1 MTSYAYQ
8 AVNAAGQPMRGTLA
22 VLNQNEALRR
32 IREMGLFPTKLTERL
47 AEREQRVRSTKPA
60 KHGTLLANIRRISI
74 PLMEG
79 RVKASTL
86 SVFTRQLATLIDA
99 GMPLLRGLK
108 ILQQQETNPRLK
120 RITGEI
126 SDAIEGGGSLTEALQ
141 AHPKVFSGLYVNM
154 VRAGEVGG
162 ALEITLRRLAEF
174 MEKAQKIKGKV
185 KSAMFYPV
193 AVMIVATG
201 ILTLMM
207 VFIVPRFQT
216 VFDGLLG
223 GAQMPAFTR
232 FVMGM
237 SDLARHN
244 APMVGI
250 GLVAVII
257 ALNLALRTEWGRWVF
272 DLLKLR
278 APVVGPV
285 FRKTALSRL
294 TRTLG
299 TLLHSGVPVLQA
311 LNISRETA
319 GNKVVGRL
327 VGNIHDSVKE
337 GETVTAPL
345 RKSSVFTPVYVG
357 MVDVGEQTGALPDM
371 LLKIADQC
379 DDDVDNAVS
388 AMTSLLEPIMIV
400 FLAVIVGGIVIA
412 MFLPLIEIIN
422 NGDGISGDRTGES

>member
-1 MTSYAYQ
+1 MTNYAYQ
-8 AVNAAGQPMRGTLA
+8 AVNSAGQPMRGTLA

-32 IREMGLFPTKLTERL
+32 IREMGLFPTKLTERRPERDLPARVPQIGKRARTL
-47 AEREQRVRSTKPA
+47 ASLSR
-60 KHGTLLANIRRISI
+60 LSI
-74 PLMEG
+74 PLPQR
-79 RVKASTL
+79 RVKPRTL
-86 SVFTRQLATLIDA
+86 AVFTRQLATLIDA

-120 RITGEI
+120 RIVGQVSET
-126 SDAIEGGGSLTEALQ
+126 IEGGGSLTEALA
-141 AHPKVFSGLYVNM
+141 AHPKDFNGLYVNM
-154 VRAGEVGG
+154 VRAGEVSG

-185 KSAMFYPV
+185 KAAMFYPV
-193 AVMIVATG
+193 AVMVVAAA
-201 ILTLMM
+201 ILTVMM
-207 VFIVPRFQT
+207 VFVVPRFQA
-216 VFDGLLG
+216 VFEGLLN

-232 FVMGM
+232 FVMGV
-237 SDLARHN
+237 SDAARHH
-244 APMVGI
+244 APMVGLGI
-250 GLVAVII
+250 LGIII
-257 ALNLALRTEWGRWVF
+257 ALTFALRTQWGRWTF
-272 DLLKLR
+272 DLFKLR

-285 FRKTALSRL
+285 FRKTAISRL

-311 LNISRETA
+311 LTIVKETA
-319 GNKVVGRL
+319 GNKIVGQL
-327 VGNIHDSVKE
+327 VGNIHESVKQ

-345 RKSSVFTPVYVG
+345 RNSSVFSPVYVG

-400 FLAVIVGGIVIA
+400 ILAVIVGSIVIA
-412 MFLPLIEIIN
+412 MFWPLVIIMN
-422 NGDGISGDRTGES
+422 SDGIGGNAGDQ

>member
-8 AVNAAGQPMRGTLA
+8 AVNSAGRPMRGTIA

-32 IREMGLFPTKLTERL
+32 IREMGLFPLKLTERL
-47 AEREQRVRSTKPA
+47 PKRDATAHSPQAGKRSN
-60 KHGTLLANIRRISI
+60 TLAGLTRLSI
-74 PLMEG
+74 PLPQR
-79 RVKASTL
+79 RVKSRTL
-86 SVFTRQLATLIDA
+86 AVFTRQLATLIDA

-120 RITGEI
+120 RIVGKVAE
-126 SDAIEGGGSLTEALQ
+126 AIEGGGSLTEALA
-141 AHPKVFSGLYVNM
+141 AHPKDFNGLYVNM
-154 VRAGEVGG
+154 VRAGEVSG

-185 KSAMFYPV
+185 KAAMFYPV
-193 AVMIVATG
+193 AVMVVAMA
-201 ILTLMM
+201 ILTVMM
-207 VFIVPRFQT
+207 VFVVPRFQA

-232 FVMGM
+232 FVMGI
-237 SDLARHN
+237 SDAARHH
-244 APMVGI
+244 APMVGLGI
-250 GLVAVII
+250 LGIII
-257 ALNLALRTEWGRWVF
+257 ALTFALRTQWGRWSF
-272 DLLKLR
+272 DLFKLR

-285 FRKTALSRL
+285 FRKTAISRL

-311 LNISRETA
+311 LTIVKETA
-319 GNKVVGRL
+319 GNKIVGQL
-327 VGNIHDSVKE
+327 VGNIHESVKQ
-337 GETVTAPL
+337 GETVTEPL
-345 RKSSVFTPVYVG
+345 RNSSVFSPVYVG

-400 FLAVIVGGIVIA
+400 FLAVIVGSIVIA
-412 MFLPLIEIIN
+412 MFWPLVIIMN
-422 NGDGISGDRTGES
+422 SDGIGGNTGDAS